1 MLTRMVA
8 TPWVKEPWPAS
19 RNHGF
24 NSPPMPKP
32 VAVPLTAIRS
42 PSRDP
47 VIVIDGRIGGQASPH
62 STAPMLPTSQPRS
75 GPAQ

>member
-32 VAVPLTAIRS
+32 VVVPLTAIRS
-42 PSRDP
+42 PSREP
-47 VIVIDGRIGGQASPH
+47 VIVMDGF
-62 STAPMLPTSQPRS
+62 S
-75 GPAQ
+75 GRDLVTH